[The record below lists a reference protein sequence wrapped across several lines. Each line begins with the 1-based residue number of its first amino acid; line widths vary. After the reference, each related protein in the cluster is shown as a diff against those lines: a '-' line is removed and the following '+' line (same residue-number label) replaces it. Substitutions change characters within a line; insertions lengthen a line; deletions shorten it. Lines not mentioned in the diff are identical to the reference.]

1 MTAQVESV
9 APVKSKHAPRKL
21 RNFLLEPRF
30 QLKYT
35 SMVVGVTV
43 VVAAILGYFAYRYST
58 GQTQMLTMNKVVG
71 ETDAALIEYLLR
83 QGESEDRLVLQ
94 AILAGI
100 VGMALALGVTGI
112 VVTHKLVGPA
122 YKIRRLLGDVAD
134 GHLRTA
140 GRLRKGDELQ
150 AVFEA
155 FERMVTKLRESR
167 EAEATTLNEAIARLQ
182 GAGCSDEA
190 LATLRELE
198 RKVRKNLE

>member
-9 APVKSKHAPRKL
+9 APVRSKHPPRKL

-43 VVAAILGYFAYRYST
+43 VVATVLGYFAYQYST

-71 ETDAALIEYLLR
+71 ETDSALIEYLLK
-83 QGESEDRLVLQ
+83 QGESEDRLVLRW
-94 AILAGI
+94 ILLGI
-100 VGMALALGVTGI
+100 VGMALSLGITGI

-134 GHLRTA
+134 GHLRLA
-140 GRLRKGDELQ
+140 GKLRKGDELQ
-150 AVFEA
+150 QVFEA
-155 FERMVTKLRESR
+155 FERMVLKLRSTR
-167 EAEATTLNEAIARLQ
+167 EAELALLTESLEKLRASGSSEDSLNK
-182 GAGCSDEA
+182 
-190 LATLRELE
+190 LRELE
-198 RKVRKNLE
+198 SQIRKNLE